1 MATANKVRKPSRAA
15 KMREYYTAN
24 PLATPSEVAKK
35 FKTTYQIAYMC
46 RKTMKPKK
54 LILGRAE
61 VEVANRLGIPT
72 AEYAKQKAKILKEPK
87 KKATPLPKDSI
98 GGLAL
103 VEKENGELVY
113 TLVRNDVAKPTITMV
128 EPQSDPV
135 NHPAHYKVGG
145 IETIDFIEAKK
156 LGYHL
161 GNAVKYISRSDH
173 KGNRLQDL
181 EKAKW
186 YIDRAIAQA

>member
-15 KMREYYTAN
+15 KMREYFTAN

-46 RKTMKPKK
+46 KKTMEQNAVKDLTEKRLKAAQAIYEATKRPK
-54 LILGRAE
+54 
-61 VEVANRLGIPT
+61 V
-72 AEYAKQKAKILKEPK
+72 
-87 KKATPLPKDSI
+87 KATPLPKDSI

-128 EPQSDPV
+128 EPQPDPV

-145 IETIDFIEAKK
+145 IETIDFIEAKG
-156 LGYHL
+156 LTYHL
-161 GNAVKYISRSDH
+161 GNAVKYIARADH

-181 EKAKW
+181 EKARW
-186 YIDRAIAQA
+186 YLDREIGNLSEKLATQSI